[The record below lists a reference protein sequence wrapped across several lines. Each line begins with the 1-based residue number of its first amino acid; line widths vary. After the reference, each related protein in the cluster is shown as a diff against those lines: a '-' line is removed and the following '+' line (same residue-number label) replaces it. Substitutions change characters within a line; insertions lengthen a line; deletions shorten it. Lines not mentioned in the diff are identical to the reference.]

1 MSEANNIKKITIQKK
16 IDGTIYNIYVKT
28 SADNVIY
35 ENTAVEEALKR
46 LTIQNILIDTKANWE
61 QKNSTISKKGTI
73 YIYSDYDKTEDN
85 KDIAGIKIGN
95 GAYLG
100 DVQFI
105 DTKYNE
111 HVANTI
117 IHITQEE
124 REKWNNKV
132 RCYLNEIDKE
142 NIVFTTN

>member
-1 MSEANNIKKITIQKK
+1 MAEENIKKITIQKK
-16 IDGTIYNIYVKT
+16 IDGKIYDIYVKT
-28 SADNVIY
+28 SADHVIY
-35 ENTAVEEALKR
+35 EDTTVEEALR
-46 LTIQNILIDTKANWE
+46 SLTVQNILIDTTANWE
-61 QKNSTISKKGTI
+61 EKASTISKKGTI

-105 DTKYNE
+105 DIKYNE
-111 HVANTI
+111 HIANKI

-124 REKWNNKV
+124 RIKWNNKV
-132 RCYLNEIDKE
+132 RCYMNDVDGE
-142 NIVFTTN
+142 NIIFTTN